1 MDIVCGGG
9 ELYIVLYLPLY
20 CLTNHA
26 MLPGQMSVTFC
37 IVIVHAYMASEIY
50 ITIILCKAC
59 KCKKTVK
66 VAVYM
71 LCRHCLSDIVEWM
84 NQWGISMPQV
94 TCE

>member
-50 ITIILCKAC
+50 ITILNK
-59 KCKKTVK
+59 
-66 VAVYM
+66 
-71 LCRHCLSDIVEWM
+71 
-84 NQWGISMPQV
+84 
-94 TCE
+94 

>member
-1 MDIVCGGG
+1 MVIVCGGG

-50 ITIILCKAC
+50 ITYHNKYRFNHNIHFSYNLL
-59 KCKKTVK
+59 VN
-66 VAVYM
+66 YLM
-71 LCRHCLSDIVEWM
+71 LFYNLVFFHPLAHTDCGKLF
-84 NQWGISMPQV
+84 
-94 TCE
+94 

>member
-50 ITIILCKAC
+50 ITIHG
-59 KCKKTVK
+59 T
-66 VAVYM
+66 Y
-71 LCRHCLSDIVEWM
+71 
-84 NQWGISMPQV
+84 
-94 TCE
+94 